1 MGAQLVEVGER
12 VAVGTSQ
19 RREPRRV
26 RWYSVALATT
36 AVSAGVALVAAGA
49 EPPPP
54 GPVLLLSIAVALCIN
69 RFAFF
74 TSEQA
79 ATAEAAVL
87 LAAAV
92 AFRADAAFLGPLFV
106 ALLVGPLDTLHWHQR
121 AYVRMAH
128 NAGNR
133 GLAVLAASAVFA
145 GTSDALG
152 SSPIAASAS
161 VVLASAAFA
170 LVDLVLSA
178 ALLRLQGERTAAA
191 FRHVL
196 DVDVLT
202 LPIACYG
209 AAAGFLAGEV
219 GWWATAVALLPAA
232 FLPELV
238 IARARCRAAVVRDL
252 AVLLTVL
259 VAMVTL
265 AFVVPTPSVA
275 LLALFGALG
284 VLAGVELAIDRQT
297 RVAPLFAVVVVVP
310 LIVADGDGVFF
321 AAGAVAVLATTVS
334 WLCTARVARPRL
346 STAVAVALGAGLLAA
361 RVDALDPHELGVV
374 ALAACAAGLGFEV
387 VAVLAGSERRSR
399 GLSMLW
405 TAPLLAAAVAWALVW
420 RSLGLG
426 GGALFVGV
434 MSATCAAT
442 VWWGTPAWRSRVLR
456 RAVGGMSARHIGTV
470 LGIVAGVAVLTT
482 VVGTAAHDRDL
493 ARCLAWISVGLG
505 ESAVAMAAMGVRQ
518 WRFAPRPRVV
528 GLAGLLLAT
537 VVLASAVPAL
547 VVDGSAWAAA
557 LIIAVMLLVTALAR
571 GPADR
576 ARAASP
582 NARGVAP
589 R

>member
-12 VAVGTSQ
+12 AAVGALAH
-19 RREPRRV
+19 REPRRV
-26 RWYSVALATT
+26 RGYSIALATV
-36 AVSAGVALVAAGA
+36 AVSAGIALVVAGA
-49 EPPPP
+49 ELPPP
-54 GPVLLLSIAVALCIN
+54 GPVLLLSVAVALCIN

-87 LAAAV
+87 LAAVV
-92 AFRADAAFLGPLFV
+92 AFRADAVFLGPLFV

-145 GTSDALG
+145 GTSDVLG
-152 SSPIAASAS
+152 SSAIASAAC
-161 VVLASAAFA
+161 VVLAAAAFA

-209 AAAGFLAGEV
+209 AAAGFLAGEL

-238 IARARCRAAVVRDL
+238 IARARCRAAIVRDL

-284 VLAGVELAIDRQT
+284 VLAGVELAVDRQT
-297 RVAPLFAVVVVVP
+297 RVAPLLAVVVVVP
-310 LIVADGDGVFF
+310 LIVADGDGAFF
-321 AAGAVAVLATTVS
+321 GAAAVAVLATTIS
-334 WLCTARVARPRL
+334 WLCTSRGARPRL
-346 STAVAVALGAGLLAA
+346 STAVAVALGAGLFAA
-361 RVDALDPHELGVV
+361 RVDAFDPHELEVV
-374 ALAACAAGLGFEV
+374 ALAGLAAGLVFEV

-405 TAPLLAAAVAWALVW
+405 TAPLLAASVAWALVW

-434 MSATCAAT
+434 MSATFAAA
-442 VWWGTPAWRSRVLR
+442 VWWGTPAWRSRVLA
-456 RAVGGMSARHIGTV
+456 RAVRGVSARRIGTV
-470 LGIVAGVAVLTT
+470 LWVIAGVTVLTT
-482 VVGTAAHDRDL
+482 VVGTAAHDRDM
-493 ARCLAWISVGLG
+493 ARALAWISVGLG
-505 ESAVAMAAMGVRQ
+505 ESAVAMAAMGLRQ
-518 WRFAPRPRVV
+518 WRFAPRPRAV

-547 VVDGSAWAAA
+547 VIDASAWATA
-557 LIIAVMLLVTALAR
+557 LVVAVMLLVTAIAR
-571 GPADR
+571 GPAAR

-582 NARGVAP
+582 KPHEVSP